1 MDHDRW
7 LLKKGRTEE
16 GLEIL
21 AALRGDGDPN
31 HPDVVRE
38 YNDILTTIK
47 EEENEGE
54 PGYFTMLFKADKLN
68 IRRRVQLSI
77 WLQIVQELTGI
88 AVITVYAPQVFVTAG
103 FSTSTSQLL
112 SGVNNI
118 TYMLGTLLPV
128 FTLDRWGRRFTLL
141 YGAVIQGI
149 CLILVAVLTKPEIME
164 TNPKAYGTGATFFIF
179 LFTCVFG
186 MAWLTVPWLYPC
198 EIFPTK
204 VRAKGGAWN
213 VVGWSIGNAFVMEIA
228 PPMIAGIGWITFLIF
243 GVCNFLTIPMVYS
256 LYPETS
262 NRTLEELDAV
272 FATRSILVWNA
283 EKELAEKKNN
293 EVVEYR
299 DEKHK
304 SLGDSVS
311 SNDSRV

>member
-1 MDHDRW
+1 
-7 LLKKGRTEE
+7 
-16 GLEIL
+16 
-21 AALRGDGDPN
+21 
-31 HPDVVRE
+31 
-38 YNDILTTIK
+38 
-47 EEENEGE
+47 
-54 PGYFTMLFKADKLN
+54 
-68 IRRRVQLSI
+68 
-77 WLQIVQELTGI
+77 
-88 AVITVYAPQVFVTAG
+88 
-103 FSTSTSQLL
+103 
-112 SGVNNI
+112 
-118 TYMLGTLLPV
+118 
-128 FTLDRWGRRFTLL
+128 
-141 YGAVIQGI
+141 
-149 CLILVAVLTKPEIME
+149 
-164 TNPKAYGTGATFFIF
+164 
-179 LFTCVFG
+179 
-186 MAWLTVPWLYPC
+186 
-198 EIFPTK
+198 
-204 VRAKGGAWN
+204 
-213 VVGWSIGNAFVMEIA
+213 MEIA